1 MQSALVLSRYGRIV
15 PMRAASVA
23 TLTQIIFKNINY
35 MKRLLLLILILL
47 AALPDTKAAVSLYV
61 GETATLTCSA
71 KAPAG
76 YIDHVFFNCV
86 NQDDYNYLGIG
97 YNSADGKATL
107 YGLCAKADIK
117 VEVAYSYTY
126 TGVDNR
132 RHVGTGSYIETVTV
146 KHKMTV
152 GQVYKSQTEEGI
164 GMYFVLTK
172 ESNSS
177 NSYYVATVPN
187 IQTGCCLDVKAYDF
201 EGKITI
207 PSKVQGFPVKMIGGS
222 SFDSVYGLTEIVIP
236 ASVQEIGDY
245 TFLLCSPDKIVC
257 LGSTPPKCTKKA
269 FDLHSATVYVPKG
282 AISRYKAAAGWSDFY
297 DFKEIGS
304 EGSVAVNSI
313 SLDTKDASLAISDT
327 KQLTATI
334 SPTDATDKS
343 LSWAS
348 SNTDVATVTTNGYVV
363 AKGEGTTTISCAS
376 NDGSGIQAKCTVSV
390 YKVKV
395 ETVEI
400 SSTEETLRPNATL
413 QLTSSVA
420 PANATN
426 KAVTWNS
433 SNSNVATVSSSG
445 LVTAKD
451 EGSAVITC
459 TANDGS
465 GTKAQCS
472 VVVSKIHATDISL
485 SSSLTLTEGES
496 KSLSYTITPSN
507 AEDAI
512 TWKSDNPAIAS
523 VTSSGLVNAIAA
535 GTTNVRV
542 ATSNGLSAACKV
554 TVKELKPSS
563 ISLSA
568 TSLSF
573 REGDSQQLTAT
584 VVPSNSHYT
593 LTWSSSNTAVATV
606 SQTGLVKAVGGGT
619 AQITVTTDNGLK
631 ATCSVTSVAEP
642 KAISV
647 PSAISLYPDSQR
659 QLKYTLDPIGARD
672 EVVWRGS
679 NPTVVTV
686 TEKGLLT
693 AVGPGQARVTAIT
706 HNGLQATCRVVVPEP
721 DFNLHV
727 FHHSGEQV
735 DFPLRERPSISVEDG
750 TLRITTAS
758 TVIEYAEESIE
769 HFTIDDMRTNEL
781 PSAITIPAELRMN
794 YREHAT
800 LSYTLYPEDY
810 DIESTVKWETSDR
823 YVAQVDQQGHVY
835 ANLPGECTITATT
848 HNGHTSECRVTV
860 ADHDFY
866 LVLWHK
872 TGEKT
877 GYKLKTHP
885 QVTYTD
891 PSGGFGDGEVLTVL
905 SSEVRIDYPAGSIQ
919 RFTLN
924 SNPDGIPDG
933 IRAIEADGPAPGTI
947 DLSHAHPGSTISIY
961 DTAGHCLA
969 TYTANGEGRVSY
981 SLDAY
986 PQGIYIIKTETTTF
1000 KITKQ

>member
-1 MQSALVLSRYGRIV
+1 
-15 PMRAASVA
+15 MRTASVA
-23 TLTQIIFKNINY
+23 MLTQIIFKNINY

-47 AALPDTKAAVSLYV
+47 ASLPDAKAAVSLYV

-86 NQDDYNYLGIG
+86 NRDDYNYLGIG
-97 YNSADGKATL
+97 YNSSDGKATL

-152 GQVYKSQTEEGI
+152 GQIYKLQTEEGV

-177 NSYYVATVPN
+177 NSYYVATVPTN
-187 IQTGCCLDVKAYDF
+187 QTGCCLDVKAYDF

-207 PSKVQGFPVKMIGGS
+207 PSIVQGFPVKMIGGS
-222 SFDSVYGLTEIVIP
+222 SFEFVGMSEIVIP
-236 ASVQEIGDY
+236 ASVQSIGDY
-245 TFLLCSPDKIVC
+245 AFLMCSPSKIVC
-257 LGSTPPKCTKKA
+257 LASTPPKCSKNT
-269 FDLHSATVYVPKG
+269 FDFHSATVYVPKG
-282 AISRYKAAAGWSDFY
+282 AVSSYKAATGWSEFVNIL
-297 DFKEIGS
+297 EIGS

-313 SLDTKDASLAISDT
+313 TLSRIETLAVGET
-327 KQLTATI
+327 KQLTP
-334 SPTDATDKS
+334 SFYPSGATDKS
-343 LSWAS
+343 CTWSS
-348 SNTDVATVTTNGYVV
+348 SNTNVANVTSAGYVV
-363 AKGEGTTTISCAS
+363 AKAEGKTIITCMA
-376 NDGSGIQAKCTVSV
+376 NDGSGVKAECEVTVRT
-390 YKVKV
+390 VKV
-395 ETVEI
+395 ETIDI

-413 QLTSSVA
+413 QLTANVA
-420 PANATN
+420 PANVTN
-426 KAVTWNS
+426 KALSWTSNNS
-433 SNSNVATVSSSG
+433 AVATVTTSG

-451 EGSAVITC
+451 EGSAIITC

-465 GTKAQCS
+465 GMKAQCS
-472 VVVSKIHATDISL
+472 IVVTKVHATSISL

-512 TWKSDNPAIAS
+512 TWKSDNPGIAS
-523 VTSSGLVNAIAA
+523 VSNSGLVSAIAA

-542 ATSNGLSAACKV
+542 STSNGLSASCKV

-563 ISLSA
+563 IKLSA

-573 REGDSQQLTAT
+573 REGDSQQLTDT
-584 VVPSNSHYT
+584 VEPSNSHYT
-593 LTWSSSNTAVATV
+593 LTWTSSNTAVATV

-642 KAISV
+642 KGISV
-647 PSAISLYPDSQR
+647 PSLISLYPGSLR
-659 QLKYTLDPIGARD
+659 QLKYTLEPVGAHD

-679 NPTVVTV
+679 NPNVVTV

-727 FHHSGEQV
+727 FHHTGEQV
-735 DFPLRERPSISVEDG
+735 DFPLRERPSISENDG
-750 TLRITTAS
+750 TLRITTES
-758 TVIEYAEESIE
+758 TIIEYLATSVD
-769 HFTIDDMRTNEL
+769 HFTIDDMRTAEL

-810 DIESTVKWETSDR
+810 DIESTVKWESSDR
-823 YVAQVDQQGHVY
+823 YVAQVDGQGHVY

-877 GYKLKTHP
+877 GYKLRTHP

-905 SSEVRIDYPAGSIQ
+905 SSEVRIDYPAGSIKK
-919 RFTLN
+919 FTLN

-947 DLSHAHPGSTISIY
+947 DLSHARPGSTISIY
-961 DTAGHCLA
+961 DAAGHCLA
-969 TYTANGEGRVSY
+969 TYTADGEGRVSY
-981 SLDAY
+981 SLDTY